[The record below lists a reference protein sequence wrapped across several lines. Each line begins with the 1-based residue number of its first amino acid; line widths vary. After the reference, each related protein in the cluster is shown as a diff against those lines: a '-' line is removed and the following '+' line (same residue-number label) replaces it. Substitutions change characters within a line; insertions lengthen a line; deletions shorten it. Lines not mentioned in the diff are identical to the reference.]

1 MNKQKKQI
9 CRLCYYET
17 VDTTDIFSKKGITF
31 DYVEKIKKY
40 LYFSVSATSELR
52 WLEQNNMVCIV
63 F

>member
-1 MNKQKKQI
+1 MNKQKKKI

-40 LYFSVSATSELR
+40 LYFSVSAASEFR
-52 WLEQNNMVCIV
+52 WLEQNNMVWIV